1 MSEARAARHREP
13 AGVEGRTSPA
23 AVRVRRAV
31 GTDAAAVAE
40 IYNQGIAA
48 RTATFDTDLRTE
60 ADRRAVI
67 ESGDERHPVLV
78 AELDGRVVG
87 WAAIA
92 SYRPRACYR
101 GVGDVSL
108 YVDAAHRGRGVGRR
122 LMDALIDEARRLGYW
137 KVLSRLFP
145 ENGASRGMCRAAGFR
160 EVGVY
165 EKHAQLDGR
174 WRDVIIVERLIPEN
188 QTSDA

>member
-1 MSEARAARHREP
+1 MSEARPAPRRETADVTGEDSRAP
-13 AGVEGRTSPA
+13 L
-23 AVRVRRAV
+23 RVRRAV
-31 GTDAAAVAE
+31 GADAAAVAE
-40 IYNQGIAA
+40 IYNQGIVA

-87 WAAIA
+87 WASIA
-92 SYRPRACYR
+92 AYRPRACYR
-101 GVGDVSL
+101 GVGEASL
-108 YVDAAHRGRGVGRR
+108 YVEAAHRGKGVGRR
-122 LMDALIDEARRLGYW
+122 LMETLIDEARRLGYW

-145 ENGASRGMCRAAGFR
+145 GNAASRGMCRAAGFR

-188 QTSDA
+188 QTSNA